1 MQETMGTGL
10 RAEALAGGLLIVQ
23 FRQGGER
30 FRPAGHC
37 HSQEL
42 KKLLQQAGIPPWERE
57 RLPLVYGVIAGG
69 SNHPGAARHP
79 SLSKE
84 EGKTDYLLLAVVG
97 LGIAADFA
105 AKSGKTGWQPDLR
118 IGNPTA

>member
-10 RAEALAGGLLIVQ
+10 RPEVLAGGVLIVQ

-30 FRPAGHC
+30 FRPIGRA

-57 RLPLVYGVIAGG
+57 RLPLVYLPPSPTLPREGGG
-69 SNHPGAARHP
+69 S
-79 SLSKE
+79 SQ
-84 EGKTDYLLLAVVG
+84 LLAVVG

-105 AKSGKTGWQPDLR
+105 AEPGETGWQPVEIPVR
-118 IGNPTA
+118 S